1 MLPSSACLRRAQKIT
16 PEQHHRELGWWCA
29 AALVLLSLVVV
40 GDVDAGWVHMACHG
54 RTFTTVALALGIVC
68 ARVVVGSAE
77 VKNGLDARRLHIV
90 ICAFE
95 RAGCGHQ
102 VALIVELRAVRERC
116 LCVHPDLAL
125 GLEPSLAHS
134 ERVNRRTV

>member
-1 MLPSSACLRRAQKIT
+1 M
-16 PEQHHRELGWWCA
+16 
-29 AALVLLSLVVV
+29 LSLVVV

-54 RTFTTVALALGIVC
+54 RTMATVALAIGDGF

-77 VKNGLDARRLHIV
+77 VKNGLATRRLDIV

-95 RAGCGHQ
+95 RGGCGCQ
-102 VALIVELRAVRERC
+102 VALIVELRGVRERH
-116 LCVHPDLAL
+116 LCMHPDLTL

>member
-1 MLPSSACLRRAQKIT
+1 M
-16 PEQHHRELGWWCA
+16 
-29 AALVLLSLVVV
+29 VVV

-54 RTFTTVALALGIVC
+54 LTLATVALAIGDGF

-77 VKNGLDARRLHIV
+77 VKNGLDARRLHTV
-90 ICAFE
+90 ICASE
-95 RAGCGHQ
+95 RVGCGYQ

-125 GLEPSLAHS
+125 GLDPSQAHS
-134 ERVNRRTV
+134 GGVNRRTVCECSL

>member
-1 MLPSSACLRRAQKIT
+1 MVA
-16 PEQHHRELGWWCA
+16 
-29 AALVLLSLVVV
+29 LVVV
-40 GDVDAGWVHMACHG
+40 GDVDAGWVHMTCHG
-54 RTFTTVALALGIVC
+54 PTFTTAALARGGLS
-68 ARVVVGSAE
+68 AAAVVGSAE

-95 RAGCGHQ
+95 RVGCGYQ

-116 LCVHPDLAL
+116 LCVHPDMAL

>member
-1 MLPSSACLRRAQKIT
+1 M
-16 PEQHHRELGWWCA
+16 
-29 AALVLLSLVVV
+29 LSLLVV
-40 GDVDAGWVHMACHG
+40 GDVDAGWVHMACNG

-77 VKNGLDARRLHIV
+77 AKNGLDARRLHTV

-95 RAGCGHQ
+95 RVGCGYQ

-134 ERVNRRTV
+134 ERVNRRTVCECSV

>member
-1 MLPSSACLRRAQKIT
+1 
-16 PEQHHRELGWWCA
+16 
-29 AALVLLSLVVV
+29 
-40 GDVDAGWVHMACHG
+40 MACHG

-90 ICAFE
+90 IWAFE
-95 RAGCGHQ
+95 RAGCGCQ
-102 VALIVELRAVRERC
+102 VALIVELRAVHERC
-116 LCVHPDLAL
+116 LCVHPDMAL

-134 ERVNRRTV
+134 ERVNRRTVCECSV